1 MYFIETDENSDKKMR
16 SLGAQVKINTDNI
29 AELQKQIPI
38 PGPKGD
44 PGVGIKSVLIVEVTY

>member
-1 MYFIETDENSDKKMR
+1 MYFIETDENNDCKMR

-38 PGPKGD
+38 PGPKGEQ
-44 PGVGIKSVLIVEVTY
+44 GVGIKSVTIVEVTY

>member
-16 SLGAQVKINTDNI
+16 SLGAQVKINTDDI

-44 PGVGIKSVLIVEVTY
+44 PGVGIKSVVIVEVTY